1 MFSFLGFFLI
11 YYAATAAY
19 DSAVRENAMSIS
31 SQLARTTFNSMFQI
45 MRQGWTR
52 EQLEEFLTNTHQNN
66 NTRELQ
72 IQIYRGPLVEKLYG
86 PIEQPPRDS
95 FVNKSFSTQQVNYEQ
110 SGDWLRYNYPLLAKK
125 ECQTC
130 HSNAKIGDV
139 LGSIE
144 VKQNLTALVEQAQ
157 GGMLVN
163 LLMLAPIPFVLA
175 IIVIFLMNKRI
186 NQSVNH
192 LENNIEKVSKV
203 SDLTQFN
210 ISSNKEGFSELN
222 HIFGKV
228 EVLTERLKGVAV
240 DKELLEFEIRLLE
253 KFVITSEIVR
263 DWREYISILLKDI
276 NTVMP
281 VYTLFSIFKVD
292 DEMFALEIFWISRP
306 EQSTKKLLESE
317 IRKELNNNPTF
328 KNLFNLEINHIY
340 SDQNTK
346 EIQIDFEQ
354 VRLQTKSLF
363 LKAPKIGGIVG
374 IGVNAESHLDETR
387 LLVSESI
394 LSTLINVVGS
404 VKAIYKYTK
413 DLEYYAT
420 RDPLTDLHNQRL
432 FWEMLEHEIIL
443 AQRHNQDLAILMID
457 LDNFKSIN
465 DSYGHVFGDK
475 YLQEIAKVLTSAI
488 RPGDLVSRYGGDE
501 FALILPEGDLA
512 YVEEISNK
520 IYEKAGQLAMQS
532 PLGEPIQF
540 RLSMGLAL
548 YPEHADNAKDL
559 FMFADNMMYQAKS
572 SGKNRLYIPNKEDVL
587 AVFKDISEKSI
598 VIDKAIQ
605 EKRVIPYFQPMLATK
620 DNEIEAVEVLSRI
633 VLEDDQIMGAH
644 EFIEIA
650 EKLGVIHS
658 LDLIVI
664 EKAFAKVREENFKGL
679 IFVNMS
685 PRSLVLNEFIPEIKR
700 FCQLN
705 DIAHNRVVFEIT
717 ERETVKNISLLE
729 KFVNNLKSD
738 GFNLAIDDFG
748 SGFSSFHYLKH
759 FPIDFVK
766 IEGEFVANMVND
778 PKDKALVHS
787 ISALAHELG
796 ARTIAEYV
804 ESEEVLE
811 AVRLNQ
817 ITYAQGFHIR
827 RPQPYILAENSNS
840 ETNNSEES
848 MHNNMQ
854 TSQQAV

>member
-1 MFSFLGFFLI
+1 MKHPVQSIKWFLLKTSFLFSFLGFFLI
-11 YYAATAAY
+11 YYAATEAY
-19 DSAVRENAMSIS
+19 NNAVRENAMAVS

-45 MRQGWTR
+45 MRQGWNR
-52 EQLEEFLTNTHQNN
+52 QQMEEFLFNTHQNSN
-66 NTRELQ
+66 SQDLK

-86 PIEQPPRDS
+86 KIEQPEIDS
-95 FVNKSFSTQQVNYEQ
+95 FIQKSFETEQVNYQ
-110 SGDWLRYNYPLLAKK
+110 HSGDWLRYNYPLLAKK
-125 ECQTC
+125 ECQNC
-130 HSNAKIGDV
+130 HSNVHIGDV

-144 VKQNLTALVEQAQ
+144 VKQNLKTLLEHAK
-157 GGMLVN
+157 GDMFFN
-163 LLMLAPIPFVLA
+163 LLLLAPIPFLIA
-175 IIVIFLMNKRI
+175 LLVIFLMNKRI
-186 NQSVNH
+186 NQSVSH

-203 SDLTQFN
+203 SDLTQFD
-210 ISSNKEGFSELN
+210 ISSSNQGFSELN
-222 HIFGKV
+222 HIYGKV

-281 VYTLFSIFKVD
+281 VSTLFSIFKVD
-292 DEMFALEIFWISRP
+292 DEMFALEIFWIARP
-306 EQSTKKLLESE
+306 TKATKTSLENE
-317 IRKELNNNPTF
+317 IRKELNQNPTF
-328 KNLFNLEINHIY
+328 KNLFNLEVNHIY
-340 SDQNTK
+340 SDLQAPEV
-346 EIQIDFEQ
+346 EIDLEKIQ
-354 VRLQTKSLF
+354 LQTKSLF

-374 IGVNAESHLDETR
+374 IGVNAEARLDETR
-387 LLVSESI
+387 QLVSESI

-432 FWEMLEHEIIL
+432 FWEMLDHEIIL
-443 AQRHNQDLAILMID
+443 AQRHKHHLAIIMID
-457 LDNFKSIN
+457 LDNFKSVN

-475 YLQEIAKVLTSAI
+475 YLQEIAKVLTASI

-501 FALILPEGDLA
+501 FALILPEGDLE
-512 YVEEISNK
+512 YIQYISEK
-520 IYEKAGQLAMQS
+520 IYQQAEQLSLQS
-532 PLGEPIQF
+532 PLGESIQF
-540 RLSMGLAL
+540 RLSMGLAI
-548 YPEHADNAKDL
+548 YPEHADNSKDL
-559 FMFADNMMYQAKS
+559 FMFADNMMYQAKT
-572 SGKNRLYIPNKEDVL
+572 SGKNRLYIPDNEDVL

-598 VIDKAIQ
+598 IIDKAIQ
-605 EKRVIPYFQPMLATK
+605 EKRVVPYFQPMLATR
-620 DNEIEAVEVLSRI
+620 DGEIEAVEVLSRI

-650 EKLGVIHS
+650 EKLGVIHT

-664 EKAFAKVREENFKGL
+664 EKAFAKVKEEQFNGL

-685 PRSLVLNEFIPEIKR
+685 PRSLVLSEFIPEIKR
-700 FCQLN
+700 FCLEN
-705 DIAHNRVVFEIT
+705 GIAHERVVFEIT

-729 KFVNNLKSD
+729 KFVNNLKGD

-811 AVRLNQ
+811 AVRLNK

-827 RPQPYILAENSNS
+827 RPQPYILAENAN
-840 ETNNSEES
+840 
-848 MHNNMQ
+848 
-854 TSQQAV
+854 